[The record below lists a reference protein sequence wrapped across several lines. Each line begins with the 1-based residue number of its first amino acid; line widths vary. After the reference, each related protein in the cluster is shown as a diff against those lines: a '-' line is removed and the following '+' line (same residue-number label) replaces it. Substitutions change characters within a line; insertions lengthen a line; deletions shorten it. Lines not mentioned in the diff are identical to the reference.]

1 MKRWMLAVTGIAII
15 AALAVAAGGQKP
27 EKTSPEAQRVARGE
41 YLVKQVAMCVQCH
54 SPRNERGDLDEQR
67 LFQGAPIPVKSPWT
81 RQEWAP
87 QAPSL
92 AGLPGGWNEDQLA
105 NFLMTGQDING
116 RGPRRPMPPFR
127 MNREDAQAVAAYLKS
142 LRVIGGVTTR
152 PS

>member
-1 MKRWMLAVTGIAII
+1 MKRWLAAALVLAVMTAWV
-15 AALAVAAGGQKP
+15 AVAGGQKP
-27 EKTSPEAQRVARGE
+27 EKMAPAAQRQAHGE